1 MSLFS
6 FLADDLSN
14 RYAMKRGRYA
24 AKRVFPVVAMTGAM
38 LTLGGLGLGL
48 FAFLEIREPL
58 PAQVQAVINPATES
72 AALTAVGT
80 SARAEPQLGLTESE
94 LISESSELPR
104 VGDRLGSITMPSL
117 DQSWPI
123 FEGTDDEQLAL
134 GVGHYVGSVMP
145 GMNDNSILSGHRT
158 GVFKRLGE
166 LEINELILVQTELGT
181 FTYQVRSF
189 RVVDRA
195 DLTVIG
201 PTPSAVLTLTTC
213 YPFNSPT
220 RTTDAFLVEADLVS
234 SVLTPGPVSFP

>member
-14 RYAMKRGRYA
+14 RYALKRGRYA
-24 AKRVFPVVAMTGAM
+24 AKRVFPVVAITGVA

-48 FAFLEIREPL
+48 FAVVEIRDPL
-58 PAQVQAVINPATES
+58 PAQVQAVINPAEETNS
-72 AALTAVGT
+72 LTPVGT
-80 SARAEPQLGLTESE
+80 AIRATSQLGLIESK
-94 LISESSELPR
+94 LVSESSELPG

-123 FEGTDDEQLAL
+123 FEGTQDEQLAL

-158 GVFKRLGE
+158 GVFNRLGE
-166 LEINELILVQTELGT
+166 LELNDLILVQTELGT

-189 RVVDRA
+189 EIVDRA
-195 DLTVIG
+195 DQTVIG
-201 PTPSAVLTLTTC
+201 PTPTAVLTLTTC

-220 RTTDAFLVEADLVS
+220 RTTDAFLVVADLVS
-234 SVLTPGPVSFP
+234 SALTSGSGFLP